1 MEVAMK
7 NIFTKFLSVL
17 MVVSAFMIQT
27 NLQAQFAEDAV
38 AGANGN
44 YGYGVTVDDDGNSYI
59 IGRFAGTADF
69 DPSSGTSELTAN
81 GSSDI
86 YFAKYDV
93 DGNLQWAKQIG
104 KTSYAYGYGIALDG
118 SGGLYITGYFKGTDV
133 DFDPGAGTHNLS
145 SAGNYDVFFAKYS
158 AADGSYVWAKNIG
171 GEDADN
177 AYCLEVV
184 GGYVYVVGR
193 FQGDSDFDPDAG
205 TVTLSSGSTSLYDV
219 FFAKYNATDGSY
231 VWAKDIGK
239 TDRTEYAVDLAVDS
253 DGNMHIVGWFY
264 DTVDFDPDAGTV
276 NLTSNGSRD
285 VFFAKYKSADGSI
298 IWAKNVGGSGG
309 DDDYGYSI
317 DVDANGNVYIT
328 GRFEGT
334 GDYDPGAGTAN
345 ISSNG
350 DYDAFIAKYNSNGDY
365 LWAYGVGGSD
375 KVYGYNIISD
385 GTDVYVA
392 GKYKSTSDFGVNETI
407 SLTSAGNYD
416 VWYGKYN
423 ASNGNSVWAKSVGGT
438 DLDQVDYGNSIA
450 LGSFHITGYFKSTDA
465 DFDPDAGTTT
475 LASAGNFD
483 VFNAK
488 YTEDGELPVELT
500 TFTAQVNGN
509 TVNLAWETA
518 TEVNNYGFNIERESQ
533 SDSWEKVGFIEG
545 HGNSNSVKQYSF
557 IDNISLSG
565 KYSYRLQ
572 QIDIDGIFEYS
583 NVIEVTVGVPQEFR
597 VAQNYPNPFNPTTT
611 ISFSLPG
618 KENVQVVVYNS
629 LGEIVKTLV
638 NSNLEAGVH
647 TYNFDAKELGSGI
660 YYYKVTAG
668 SKVQTHKMILLK

>member
-1 MEVAMK
+1 
-7 NIFTKFLSVL
+7 
-17 MVVSAFMIQT
+17 MIQT

-69 DPSSGTSELTAN
+69 DPGSGTFELTAN

-158 AADGSYVWAKNIG
+158 AVDGSYVWAKNIG
-171 GEDADN
+171 GADADN
-177 AYCLEVV
+177 AYCVEVV
-184 GGYVYVVGR
+184 GGYVYIVGR

-205 TVTLSSGSTSLYDV
+205 TVTLSSGSTSYYDV

-350 DYDAFIAKYNSNGDY
+350 DYDALLAAADVEAIEVIPEEFQRQLGHTNVDR
-365 LWAYGVGGSD
+365 LLFRLRSD
-375 KVYGYNIISD
+375 TALERSFDNTWI
-385 GTDVYVA
+385 
-392 GKYKSTSDFGVNETI
+392 STSTGFDQPTDFGVNRVPR
-407 SLTSAGNYD
+407 LP
-416 VWYGKYN
+416 
-423 ASNGNSVWAKSVGGT
+423 
-438 DLDQVDYGNSIA
+438 
-450 LGSFHITGYFKSTDA
+450 TGYQNQSTSVKCKCPPLRNPWG
-465 DFDPDAGTTT
+465 F
-475 LASAGNFD
+475 S
-483 VFNAK
+483 
-488 YTEDGELPVELT
+488 
-500 TFTAQVNGN
+500 VNG
-509 TVNLAWETA
+509 
-518 TEVNNYGFNIERESQ
+518 G
-533 SDSWEKVGFIEG
+533 
-545 HGNSNSVKQYSF
+545 
-557 IDNISLSG
+557 
-565 KYSYRLQ
+565 
-572 QIDIDGIFEYS
+572 
-583 NVIEVTVGVPQEFR
+583 
-597 VAQNYPNPFNPTTT
+597 
-611 ISFSLPG
+611 
-618 KENVQVVVYNS
+618 
-629 LGEIVKTLV
+629 
-638 NSNLEAGVH
+638 
-647 TYNFDAKELGSGI
+647 
-660 YYYKVTAG
+660 
-668 SKVQTHKMILLK
+668 